1 MSMQK
6 LKVLI
11 TGANGQLGYELCRSA
26 PTWVELIPLT
36 SVQLNITDEQAVNKE
51 LTRVSPDL
59 IINAAAFTAVD
70 KAEEDVEKA
79 YAVNRDG
86 IEYLGR
92 YATGA
97 GIPVFHVSTDYV
109 FDGDAIE
116 PYVENDI
123 TAPTGVY
130 GASKLAGE
138 QALQAVC
145 KCSLI
150 MRISWVFGVHGAN
163 FVKTMLRVGAT
174 RTELGVV
181 TDQQGCPTS
190 AASVA
195 VVLWRLAEIY
205 KQNGELQWGVYHF
218 SGTPTCSWYDFAQEI
233 FTQAGKVGLLKVL
246 PVVNMITT
254 AQYPTPAKRPAYSV
268 LSSEK
273 LQTLYGVQPADWRN
287 ELTQVLKELHAQE
300 QA

>member
-70 KAEEDVEKA
+70 KAEEEVEKV

-92 YATGA
+92 YAAEA

-109 FDGDAIE
+109 FDGDGLE
-116 PYVENDI
+116 PYGVNDI

-145 KCSLI
+145 KRSLI

-163 FVKTMLRVGAT
+163 FVKTMLRVCAI

-195 VVLWRLAEIY
+195 VALWRLAEIY

-218 SGTPTCSWYDFAQEI
+218 SGTPACSWYDFAQEI
-233 FTQAGKVGLLKVL
+233 FTQAKKVGLLEVL

-254 AQYPTPAKRPAYSV
+254 DQYPTPAKRPAYSV

-287 ELTQVLKELHAQE
+287 ELTRVLKELHAQE